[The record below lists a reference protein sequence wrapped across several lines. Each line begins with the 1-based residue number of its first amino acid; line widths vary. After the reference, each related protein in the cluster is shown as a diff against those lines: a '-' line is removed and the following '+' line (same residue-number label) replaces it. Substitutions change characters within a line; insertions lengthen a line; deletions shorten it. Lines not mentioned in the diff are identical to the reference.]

1 MHLFF
6 CVADKVFLKIFFEGF
21 RDQFSG
27 MQLNQLL
34 STKSNA
40 PYLYKMQSKLT
51 GWDDTIAAIATPP
64 GIGAIG
70 VLRLSGNEA
79 YNIVQKLFAA
89 KDLKAQPAS
98 TLHVGY
104 LKEGE
109 TVLDEVVISLFKK
122 PASYTGEDV
131 IEISC
136 HGSPYVQQQVLDA
149 LIRNGAR
156 LAKPGEF
163 TQRAFLNKKLDLT
176 RAEAVG
182 DLIAS
187 NTKASHNAALK
198 NMRGGFSKV
207 LMDLRE
213 ELIKFSALIELEL
226 DFSEED
232 VEFADRHKFSLLIKN
247 IDETVTALLD
257 SFKLGNVI
265 KNGVSVAIVGKP
277 NAGKST
283 LLNTLLNENRAI
295 VSEIAGTTRD
305 TIEETININGIL
317 FRLIDTAGIR
327 EHSQDIIENMGVV
340 KSKEKI
346 RQADIVLYLFD
357 INEML
362 PAELLQTVK
371 EIKEQNSNVIV
382 CGNKTDAQNSDVD
395 SPGTIFISAKE
406 ANGIEILKEALF
418 NNAAGKGIN
427 TENVIVTNA
436 RHYAALSEVLKS
448 IKVIEEGLANHISGD
463 LLAPDIHRCLH
474 YLGEITGEVTNED
487 RLDYIFSKF
496 CIGK

>member
-1 MHLFF
+1 MH
-6 CVADKVFLKIFFEGF
+6 
-21 RDQFSG
+21 
-27 MQLNQLL
+27 
-34 STKSNA
+34 
-40 PYLYKMQSKLT
+40 SKLS

-70 VLRLSGNEA
+70 VLRLSGDKSFE
-79 YNIVQKLFAA
+79 IVQKLFPA
-89 KDLKAQPAS
+89 KKLKEQPAN
-98 TLHVGY
+98 TLHVGF
-104 LKEGE
+104 LKEGANI
-109 TVLDEVVISLFKK
+109 LDEVVISLFKK

-136 HGSPYVQQQVLDA
+136 HGSPYVQQNVLDA

-156 LAKPGEF
+156 LARAGEF
-163 TQRAFLNKKLDLT
+163 TQRAFLNKKLDLAQ
-176 RAEAVG
+176 AEAVG

-187 NTKASHNAALK
+187 NTKASQNAALK
-198 NMRGGFSKV
+198 NMRGGFSNV
-207 LMDLRE
+207 LKDLRE
-213 ELIKFSALIELEL
+213 ELIKFSSLIELEL

-232 VEFADRHKFSLLIKN
+232 VEFADRHQFSLLIDR
-247 IDETVTALLD
+247 ISITVNQLLE

-283 LLNTLLNENRAI
+283 LLNALLNENRAI
-295 VSEIAGTTRD
+295 VSDIAGTTRD

-346 RQADIVLYLFD
+346 KQADIVLYLFD
-357 INEML
+357 INEMEQDEL
-362 PAELLQTVK
+362 EKTVNELLK
-371 EIKEQNSNVIV
+371 ENSNLLIV
-382 CGNKTDAQNSDVD
+382 ANKVD
-395 SPGTIFISAKE
+395 LFSREKHQHLAREIFISAQQQT
-406 ANGIEILKEALF
+406 GIEELKTTLF
-418 NNAAGKGIN
+418 AIAGGTEINN
-427 TENVIVTNA
+427 ENVVVTNA
-436 RHYAALSEVLKS
+436 RHYAALSAVAKSLGEIKAGVL
-448 IKVIEEGLANHISGD
+448 NRISGD
-463 LLAPDIHRCLH
+463 LLSIDINRCLH
-474 YLGEITGEVTNED
+474 YLGEITGEITNED

>member
-1 MHLFF
+1 MQNKL
-6 CVADKVFLKIFFEGF
+6 
-21 RDQFSG
+21 SG
-27 MQLNQLL
+27 WNE
-34 STKSNA
+34 
-40 PYLYKMQSKLT
+40 
-51 GWDDTIAAIATPP
+51 TIAAIATPP

-70 VLRLSGNEA
+70 VLRLSGDQSFE
-79 YNIVQKLFAA
+79 IIQKLFPSKNLKQQAA
-89 KDLKAQPAS
+89 N

-104 LKEGE
+104 LKDGNQI
-109 TVLDEVVISLFKK
+109 LDEVVLSLFKK

-176 RAEAVG
+176 QAEAVG

-187 NTKASHNAALK
+187 NTKASQGAAMN
-198 NMRGGFSKV
+198 NMRGGFSNILKS
-207 LMDLRE
+207 LRE

-232 VEFADRHKFSLLIKN
+232 VEFADRHQFSLLIRN
-247 IDETVTALLD
+247 IDATVSQLLE

-305 TIEETININGIL
+305 TIEETININGII

-327 EHSQDIIENMGVV
+327 EHSRDIIEVMGVI

-346 RQADIVLYLFD
+346 KQANIVLYLYD
-357 INEML
+357 VNEL
-362 PAELLQTVK
+362 KYNKLSAIIESIRQD
-371 EIKEQNSNVIV
+371 NSNVMIV
-382 CGNKTDAQNSDVD
+382 ANKTDLAGERD
-395 SPGTIFISAKE
+395 SLPIDNDAHQIFISAKE
-406 ANGIEILKEALF
+406 NIGIGQLKDAIFKMAVGSDL
-418 NNAAGKGIN
+418 N
-427 TENVIVTNA
+427 TENVIVTNT
-436 RHYAALSEVLKS
+436 RHYAALAEISKS
-448 IKVIEEGLANHISGD
+448 LREIKLGLENHITGD
-463 LLAPDIHRCLH
+463 LLAPDLRRCL
-474 YLGEITGEVTNED
+474 YFLGEITGEITNED

>member
-1 MHLFF
+1 MH
-6 CVADKVFLKIFFEGF
+6 
-21 RDQFSG
+21 QT
-27 MQLNQLL
+27 L
-34 STKSNA
+34 S
-40 PYLYKMQSKLT
+40 

-70 VLRLSGNEA
+70 VLRLSGDKAFDIIQPLFPSKNLKD
-79 YNIVQKLFAA
+79 QKAN
-89 KDLKAQPAS
+89 

-109 TVLDEVVISLFKK
+109 NILDEVVISIFKK
-122 PASYTGEDV
+122 PHSYTGEDV

-136 HGSPYVQQQVLDA
+136 HGSPFVQQQVLDT
-149 LIRNGAR
+149 LISHGAR
-156 LAKPGEF
+156 LAKPGEY
-163 TQRAFLNKKLDLT
+163 TQRAFLNNKLDLAQ
-176 RAEAVG
+176 AEAVG

-187 NTKASHNAALK
+187 NTKASQNAALK
-198 NMRGGFSKV
+198 NMRGGFSGLLKE
-207 LMDLRE
+207 LRE
-213 ELIKFSALIELEL
+213 ELIKFSSLIELEL

-232 VEFADRHKFSLLIKN
+232 VEFADRDKFSNLIN
-247 IDETVTALLD
+247 EISFTVNRLKE

-305 TIEETININGIL
+305 TIEEIININGIL

-327 EHSQDIIENMGVV
+327 EHTQDIIENMGVI

-346 RQADIVLYLFD
+346 KQADIVLYLFD
-357 INEML
+357 VNDML
-362 PAELLQTVK
+362 KEELALLIE
-371 EIKEQNSNVIV
+371 EIKEQNANLIV
-382 CGNKTDAQNSDVD
+382 VANKADVFEK
-395 SPGTIFISAKE
+395 GRHAHFVREIFISAKSGMGVE
-406 ANGIEILKEALF
+406 ELKTTLF
-418 NNAAGKGIN
+418 AMAGGAGIN
-427 TENVIVTNA
+427 NENVVVTNA
-436 RHYAALSEVLKS
+436 RHYAALAEVSTTLHEIQTGLK
-448 IKVIEEGLANHISGD
+448 NNISGD
-463 LLAPDIHRCLH
+463 LLSIDINRCLH
-474 YLGEITGEVTNED
+474 FLGEITGEITNED

>member
-1 MHLFF
+1 MNNKL
-6 CVADKVFLKIFFEGF
+6 
-21 RDQFSG
+21 SG
-27 MQLNQLL
+27 W
-34 STKSNA
+34 S
-40 PYLYKMQSKLT
+40 
-51 GWDDTIAAIATPP
+51 DTIAAIATPP

-70 VLRLSGNEA
+70 VLRLSGDQSFD
-79 YNIVQKLFAA
+79 IIQKLFPS
-89 KDLKAQPAS
+89 KDLKEQLPN

-104 LKEGE
+104 LKEDKNL
-109 TVLDEVVISLFKK
+109 LDEVVLSLFKK

-136 HGSPYVQQQVLDA
+136 HGSPYVQQQVLEA

-156 LAKPGEF
+156 LAKAGEF

-176 RAEAVG
+176 QAEAVG

-187 NTKASHNAALK
+187 NTKASQNAALN
-198 NMRGGFSKV
+198 NMRGGFSNILKA
-207 LMDLRE
+207 LRE
-213 ELIKFSALIELEL
+213 ELIKFSSLIELEL

-232 VEFADRHKFSLLIKN
+232 VEFADRHQFSLLIKN
-247 IDETVTALLD
+247 IDTTVNQLLE

-305 TIEETININGIL
+305 TIEETININGVL

-327 EHSQDIIENMGVV
+327 EHSQDVIENMGVI

-346 RQADIVLYLFD
+346 KQANIVLYLFD
-357 INEML
+357 VNEL
-362 PAELLQTVK
+362 RSGELSGIVAA
-371 EIKEQNSNVIV
+371 IKMENPNVMIV
-382 CGNKTDAQNSDVD
+382 ANKTDLAERSALSAHNENTNQ
-395 SPGTIFISAKE
+395 IFISAKE
-406 ANGIEILKEALF
+406 NIGIEQLKDVLF
-418 NNAAGKGIN
+418 TMAVGSGLN
-427 TENVIVTNA
+427 TENVVVTNA
-436 RHYAALSEVLKS
+436 RHYAALTEISKS
-448 IKVIEEGLANHISGD
+448 LQQINVGVENHITGD
-463 LLAPDIHRCLH
+463 LLAPDIRRCL
-474 YLGEITGEVTNED
+474 YFLGEITGEITNED

>member
-1 MHLFF
+1 MHG
-6 CVADKVFLKIFFEGF
+6 K
-21 RDQFSG
+21 
-27 MQLNQLL
+27 L
-34 STKSNA
+34 S
-40 PYLYKMQSKLT
+40 
-51 GWDDTIAAIATPP
+51 GWDDTIAALATPP

-70 VLRLSGNEA
+70 VLRLSGNDSFQIIQQLFPSK
-79 YNIVQKLFAA
+79 NLQLQKAN
-89 KDLKAQPAS
+89 

-109 TVLDEVVISLFKK
+109 NILDGVVISLFKK
-122 PASYTGEDV
+122 PHSYTGEDV

-136 HGSPYVQQQVLDA
+136 HGSPYVQQQVLEA

-163 TQRAFLNKKLDLT
+163 TQRAFLNKKLDLAQ
-176 RAEAVG
+176 AEAVA
-182 DLIAS
+182 DLIES
-187 NTKASHNAALK
+187 NTKASQNAAIN

-207 LMDLRE
+207 LHGLRE
-213 ELIKFSALIELEL
+213 ELIQFSSLMELEL
-226 DFSEED
+226 DFGEED
-232 VEFADRHKFSLLIKN
+232 VEFADREKFAELINRIDKAVHTLL
-247 IDETVTALLD
+247 E

-295 VSEIAGTTRD
+295 VSDIAGTTRD
-305 TIEETININGIL
+305 TIEEVININGIL

-346 RQADIVLYLFD
+346 KQADIVLYLFD
-357 INEML
+357 VNEIEKE
-362 PAELLQTVK
+362 ELKKIVD
-371 EIKEQNSNVIV
+371 EIKTVNPNVMV
-382 CGNKTDAQNSDVD
+382 VANKADVLQLSRVTSVAD
-395 SPGTIFISAKE
+395 EIFISAKE
-406 ANGIEILKEALF
+406 RQGIDELKNILFAL
-418 NNAAGKGIN
+418 AGGEGIQN
-427 TENVIVTNA
+427 EHVIITNA
-436 RHYAALSEVLKS
+436 RHYAALAEIAKS
-448 IKVIEEGLANHISGD
+448 IQEIKKGLANQLTGD
-463 LLAPDIHRCLH
+463 FLAIDINRCLH
-474 YLGEITGEVTNED
+474 YLGEITGEITNED

>member
-1 MHLFF
+1 MHG
-6 CVADKVFLKIFFEGF
+6 K
-21 RDQFSG
+21 
-27 MQLNQLL
+27 LL
-34 STKSNA
+34 
-40 PYLYKMQSKLT
+40 
-51 GWDDTIAAIATPP
+51 GWNDTIAAIATPP

-70 VLRLSGNEA
+70 VLRLSGDQSYA
-79 YNIVQKLFAA
+79 ILQKLFNS
-89 KDLKAQPAS
+89 KNLKEQPAN

-109 TVLDEVVISLFKK
+109 SVLDEVVLSLFKK
-122 PASYTGEDV
+122 PHSYTGEDV

-136 HGSPYVQQQVLDA
+136 HGSPYVQQQVLEA

-156 LAKPGEF
+156 LAKAGEF
-163 TQRAFLNKKLDLT
+163 TQRAFLNKKLDLAQ
-176 RAEAVG
+176 AEAVG
-182 DLIAS
+182 DLIES
-187 NTKASHNAALK
+187 NTKASQNAALH

-207 LMDLRE
+207 LHELRE
-213 ELIKFSALIELEL
+213 ELVQFSALIELEL

-232 VEFADRHKFSLLIKN
+232 VEFADRHKFSLLIDK
-247 IDETVTALLD
+247 IDKTVSQLLL
-257 SFKLGNVI
+257 SFQLGNVI

-305 TIEETININGIL
+305 TIEEVININGIL

-346 RQADIVLYLFD
+346 KQADMVLYLFD
-357 INEML
+357 VNDMDYEQLSEIIE
-362 PAELLQTVK
+362 
-371 EIKEQNSNVIV
+371 EIKAQNTNVIPIA
-382 CGNKTDAQNSDVD
+382 NKADLLDKKLHSLFVGQLN
-395 SPGTIFISAKE
+395 ISAKE
-406 ANGIEILKEALF
+406 QTGIEQLKNTLFAMAGGAALH
-418 NNAAGKGIN
+418 
-427 TENVIVTNA
+427 TENTVVTNA
-436 RHYAALSEVLKS
+436 RHYAALAEVEKS
-448 IKVIEEGLANHISGD
+448 LQAIKTGLTAHISGD
-463 LLAPDIHRCLH
+463 FLATDINRCLH
-474 YLGEITGEVTNED
+474 YLGEITGEITNED

>member
-1 MHLFF
+1 M
-6 CVADKVFLKIFFEGF
+6 K
-21 RDQFSG
+21 
-27 MQLNQLL
+27 
-34 STKSNA
+34 
-40 PYLYKMQSKLT
+40 SKLS
-51 GWDDTIAAIATPP
+51 GWDDTIAALATPP
-64 GIGAIG
+64 GTGAIG
-70 VLRLSGNEA
+70 VLRLSGNESFD
-79 YNIVQKLFAA
+79 IIQSLFPS
-89 KDLKAQPAS
+89 KNLKEQLPN

-104 LKEGE
+104 LKDGE
-109 TVLDEVVISLFKK
+109 QVLDEVVISLFKK

-149 LIRNGAR
+149 LIRKGAR

-176 RAEAVG
+176 QAEAVG

-187 NTKASHNAALK
+187 NTQASQNAAIK
-198 NMRGGFSKV
+198 NMRGGFSAILKE
-207 LMDLRE
+207 LRE
-213 ELIKFSALIELEL
+213 KLIQFSSLIELEL

-232 VEFADRHKFSLLIKN
+232 VEFADRHEFSLLIQN
-247 IDETVTALLD
+247 IEKTVNQLLD
-257 SFKLGNVI
+257 SFRLGNVI

-283 LLNTLLNENRAI
+283 LLNTLLNDERAI

-327 EHSQDIIENMGVV
+327 EHSTDVIEIIGVA

-346 RQADIVLYLFD
+346 KQADIVLYLFD
-357 INEML
+357 VKELEEEELTIIINEIRQVNPNL
-362 PAELLQTVK
+362 IAVA
-371 EIKEQNSNVIV
+371 
-382 CGNKTDAQNSDVD
+382 NKTDIFHSSLGKKDIK
-395 SPGTIFISAKE
+395 SETIFISAKE
-406 ANGIEILKEALF
+406 KTGIEKLKDSLF
-418 NNAAGKGIN
+418 LLAAGSSLKQ
-427 TENVIVTNA
+427 ENVIITNA
-436 RHYAALSEVLKS
+436 RHYAALTEVSKS
-448 IKVIEEGLANHISGD
+448 LQEIKTGLANKISGD
-463 LLAPDIHRCLH
+463 LLAPDIRQCLFS
-474 YLGEITGEVTNED
+474 LGEITGEITNED